1 MELSWTPLPT
11 LILDI
16 INECSLCVFTDETGD
31 HSESDVDSH
40 PEVDSNESEEEEI
53 DSAPSSLELDDEVIT
68 GLYTTQGN
76 DMIANGNFTYTK
88 KRDLANGKTSWR
100 CTGRNKKFKCSALIT
115 CHEIDGTMRVLS
127 RNNDGRHWHD
137 SDPTAIKRNMVGFNK
152 I

>member
-1 MELSWTPLPT
+1 M
-11 LILDI
+11 D
-16 INECSLCVFTDETGD
+16 N
-31 HSESDVDSH
+31 H
-40 PEVDSNESEEEEI
+40 PEVDSESEEEEI

-68 GLYTTQGN
+68 GLNTTQGN
-76 DMIANGNFTYTK
+76 EMIANGNYT

-115 CHEIDGTMRVLS
+115 CHEIEGTMRVLS

-137 SDPTAIKRNMVGFNK
+137 ADPTAIKRNMVGFNK